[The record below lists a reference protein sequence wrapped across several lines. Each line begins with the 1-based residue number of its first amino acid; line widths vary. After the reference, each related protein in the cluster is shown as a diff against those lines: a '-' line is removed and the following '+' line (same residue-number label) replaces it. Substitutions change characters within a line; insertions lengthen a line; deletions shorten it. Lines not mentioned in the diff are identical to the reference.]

1 MNKSSIIWPLSIS
14 PMEQK
19 MSKTF
24 DQENGTT
31 KESSSEKNESNPIE
45 MAKNIEFKKKKL
57 FENSSPQSI
66 NTPQTMMRL

>member
-1 MNKSSIIWPLSIS
+1 
-14 PMEQK
+14 

-31 KESSSEKNESNPIE
+31 KESSSAKSESNPIE

>member
-1 MNKSSIIWPLSIS
+1 MNKSSIWPLSIS

-31 KESSSEKNESNPIE
+31 KESSSAKSESNPIE